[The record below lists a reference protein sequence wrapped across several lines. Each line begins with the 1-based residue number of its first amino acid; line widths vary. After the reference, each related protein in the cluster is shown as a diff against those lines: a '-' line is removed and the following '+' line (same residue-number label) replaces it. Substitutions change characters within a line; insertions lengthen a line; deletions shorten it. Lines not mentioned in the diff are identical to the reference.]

1 MVTISL
7 SLQHLRQISS
17 PDQISVVEYID
28 LIIESEKQEAR
39 PGWSERVSALVDI
52 RKQTDTLSRV

>member
-1 MVTISL
+1 M
-7 SLQHLRQISS
+7 
-17 PDQISVVEYID
+17 VEYID